1 MVNAVDSWLQRREMT
16 IEKTASELKHIYKSL
31 SWQLLEVTENAA
43 IAAARAAGQGDK
55 NLADKA
61 AVDAMRTALT
71 RIPGVSSNI
80 KIGEGERDD
89 APMLFIGE
97 KIGEGD
103 VNIDIAVDPL
113 ENTNATANLNSGAVC
128 VLAAAPSGGLIQA
141 SDTYMDKLCVGKDA
155 ADYVDIRLAPE
166 ENVRRLAK
174 ALKRRDH
181 RELTITVLDRPR
193 NEELIK
199 RLRSTGARVRLIMDG
214 DLMPSVFS
222 CFKGVG
228 VHAVMGIGAAPE
240 GVISAAA
247 IKLLG
252 GKMQA
257 IWNPKDEADES
268 RLKKMGVRLGDVYT
282 QDDLAPADDLIFCAT
297 AVTPIMTTSKAVLEG
312 VSFFPGGAKTSSLV
326 ITRGFMNFVPTTH
339 VLDPLVFEEE
349 KSEFRLY

>member
-1 MVNAVDSWLQRREMT
+1 MTVKKTTTELQ
-16 IEKTASELKHIYKSL
+16 HIYKSL

-55 NLADKA
+55 YLSDKA
-61 AVDAMRTALT
+61 AVDAMRTALG

-97 KIGEGD
+97 KIGEGE

-155 ADYVDIRLAPE
+155 ADYVDISLSPE

-174 ALKRRDH
+174 ALKRRDY

-193 NEELIK
+193 NEELIR

-257 IWNPKDEADES
+257 VWKPKDQADEE
-268 RLKKMGVRLGDVYT
+268 RLKKMGVRLGEVYT
-282 QDDLAPADDLIFCAT
+282 QDDLAPADNLIFCAT

-312 VSFFPGGAKTSSLV
+312 VSFFPGGAKTNSLV

-339 VLDPLVFEEE
+339 VLDPGVFDEE

>member
-1 MVNAVDSWLQRREMT
+1 MT
-16 IEKTASELKHIYKSL
+16 IEKTTTESHHIYKSL

-55 NLADKA
+55 HLADKA
-61 AVDAMRTALT
+61 AVDAMRSALD

-80 KIGEGERDD
+80 KIGEGERYD

-97 KIGEGD
+97 KIGDGD

-155 ADYVDIRLAPE
+155 ADYVDITLPPE

-174 ALKRRDH
+174 ALKRRDN

-193 NEELIK
+193 NEELIR
-199 RLRSTGARVRLIMDG
+199 RLRSTGARVRLILDG

-257 IWNPKDEADES
+257 IWKPKDAADEA
-268 RLKKMGVRLGDVYT
+268 RLKKMGVRLGEVYT
-282 QDDLAPADDLIFCAT
+282 QDDLAPADNLIFCAT

-312 VSFFPGGAKTSSLV
+312 VSFFPGGAKTDSLV

-339 VLDPLVFEEE
+339 VLDPQVFEEE

>member
-1 MVNAVDSWLQRREMT
+1 MT
-16 IEKTASELKHIYKSL
+16 IEKTTTESHHIYKSL

-55 NLADKA
+55 HLADKA
-61 AVDAMRTALT
+61 AVDAMRSALD

-97 KIGEGD
+97 KIGDGD

-155 ADYVDIRLAPE
+155 ADYVDITLPPE

-174 ALKRRDH
+174 ALKRRDN

-193 NEELIK
+193 NEELIR
-199 RLRSTGARVRLIMDG
+199 RLRSTGARVRLILDG

-257 IWNPKDEADES
+257 IWKPKDAADEA
-268 RLKKMGVRLGDVYT
+268 RLKKMGVRLGEVYT
-282 QDDLAPADDLIFCAT
+282 QDDLAPADNLIFCAT

-312 VSFFPGGAKTSSLV
+312 VSFFPGGAKTDSLV

-339 VLDPLVFEEE
+339 VLDPQVFEEE

>member
-1 MVNAVDSWLQRREMT
+1 M
-16 IEKTASELKHIYKSL
+16 
-31 SWQLLEVTENAA
+31 
-43 IAAARAAGQGDK
+43 
-55 NLADKA
+55 
-61 AVDAMRTALT
+61 
-71 RIPGVSSNI
+71 
-80 KIGEGERDD
+80 
-89 APMLFIGE
+89 
-97 KIGEGD
+97 
-103 VNIDIAVDPL
+103 DPL

-155 ADYVDIRLAPE
+155 ADYVDISLSPE

-174 ALKRRDH
+174 ALKRRDYS
-181 RELTITVLDRPR
+181 ELTITVLDRPR
-193 NEELIK
+193 NEELIR
-199 RLRSTGARVRLIMDG
+199 RLRSTGARVRLILDG

-257 IWNPKDEADES
+257 IWKPRDAADEE
-268 RLKKMGVRLGDVYT
+268 RLKKMGVRLGEVYT
-282 QDDLAPADDLIFCAT
+282 QDDLAPAELIFCAT

>member
-1 MVNAVDSWLQRREMT
+1 MTVKKTTTELQ
-16 IEKTASELKHIYKSL
+16 HIYKSL

-61 AVDAMRTALT
+61 AVDAMRTALG

-97 KIGEGD
+97 KIGEGE

-155 ADYVDIRLAPE
+155 ADYVDISLSPE

-174 ALKRRDH
+174 ALKRRDY

-193 NEELIK
+193 NEELIR

-252 GKMQA
+252 GKMQVV
-257 IWNPKDEADES
+257 WKPKDQADEE
-268 RLKKMGVRLGDVYT
+268 RLKKMGVRLGEVYT
-282 QDDLAPADDLIFCAT
+282 QDDLAPADNLIFCAT

-312 VSFFPGGAKTSSLV
+312 VSFFPGGAKTNSLV

-339 VLDPLVFEEE
+339 VLDPGVFDEE

>member
-1 MVNAVDSWLQRREMT
+1 MT
-16 IEKTASELKHIYKSL
+16 IEKTTTESHHIYKSL

-55 NLADKA
+55 HLADKA
-61 AVDAMRTALT
+61 AVDAMRSALD

-97 KIGEGD
+97 KIGDGD

-155 ADYVDIRLAPE
+155 ADYVDITLPPE

-174 ALKRRDH
+174 ALKRRDN

-193 NEELIK
+193 NEELII
-199 RLRSTGARVRLIMDG
+199 RLRSTGARVRLILDG

-257 IWNPKDEADES
+257 IWKPKDAADEA
-268 RLKKMGVRLGDVYT
+268 RLKKMGVRLGEVYT
-282 QDDLAPADDLIFCAT
+282 QDDLAPADNLIFCAT

-312 VSFFPGGAKTSSLV
+312 VSFFPGGAKTDSLV

-339 VLDPLVFEEE
+339 VLDPQVFEEE

>member
-1 MVNAVDSWLQRREMT
+1 MTVKKTTTELQ
-16 IEKTASELKHIYKSL
+16 HIYKSL

-61 AVDAMRTALT
+61 AVDAMRTALG

-97 KIGEGD
+97 KIGEGE

-155 ADYVDIRLAPE
+155 ADYVDISLSPE

-174 ALKRRDH
+174 ALKRRDY

-193 NEELIK
+193 NEELIR

-257 IWNPKDEADES
+257 VWKPKDQADEE
-268 RLKKMGVRLGDVYT
+268 RMKKMGVRLGEVYT
-282 QDDLAPADDLIFCAT
+282 QDDLAPADNLIFCAT

-312 VSFFPGGAKTSSLV
+312 VSFFPGGAKTNSLV

-339 VLDPLVFEEE
+339 VLDPEVFEEE

>member
-1 MVNAVDSWLQRREMT
+1 MT
-16 IEKTASELKHIYKSL
+16 IEKTASEVKHLYKSL

-43 IAAARAAGQGDK
+43 IAAAQAAGQGDK
-55 NLADKA
+55 NLADAA
-61 AVDAMRTALT
+61 AVDAMRSALN
-71 RIPGVSSNI
+71 RIPGVSCNI

-103 VNIDIAVDPL
+103 LNIDIAVDPL

-166 ENVRRLAK
+166 ENIRRLAK
-174 ALKRRDH
+174 ALKRRDN

-193 NEELIK
+193 NEELIQ
-199 RLRSTGARVRLIMDG
+199 RLRSTGARVRLILDG

-257 IWNPKDEADES
+257 IWKPKNTADEV
-268 RLKKMGVRLGDVYT
+268 RLEKMGVRLGEVYT
-282 QDDLAPADDLIFCAT
+282 QDDLAPADNLIFCAT

-312 VSFFPGGAKTSSLV
+312 VSFFPGGAKTDSLV

-339 VLDPLVFEEE
+339 VLDPVVFEEE

>member
-1 MVNAVDSWLQRREMT
+1 MTVKKTTTELQ
-16 IEKTASELKHIYKSL
+16 HIYKSL

-43 IAAARAAGQGDK
+43 IAARAAGQGDK

-61 AVDAMRTALT
+61 AVDAMRTALG

-97 KIGEGD
+97 KIGEGE

-155 ADYVDIRLAPE
+155 ADYVDISLSPE

-174 ALKRRDH
+174 ALKRRDY

-193 NEELIK
+193 NEELIR

-257 IWNPKDEADES
+257 VWKPKDQADEE
-268 RLKKMGVRLGDVYT
+268 RLKKMGVRLGEVYT
-282 QDDLAPADDLIFCAT
+282 QDDLAPADNLIFCAT

-312 VSFFPGGAKTSSLV
+312 VSFFPGGAKTNSLV

-339 VLDPLVFEEE
+339 VLDPEVFDEE

>member
-1 MVNAVDSWLQRREMT
+1 MAE
-16 IEKTASELKHIYKSL
+16 EKQSGDLKSLYKSL

-43 IAAARAAGQGDK
+43 MAAARAAGHGDK
-55 NLADKA
+55 NLADAA
-61 AVDAMRTALT
+61 AVDAMRQTLN
-71 RIPGVSSNI
+71 RIPGISSEI
-80 KIGEGERDD
+80 KIGEGERDN

-97 KIGEGD
+97 KLGKGNL
-103 VNIDIAVDPL
+103 NIDIAVDPL

-128 VLAAAPSGGLIQA
+128 VLAAAPRGGLTQA

-155 ADYVDIRLAPE
+155 ADYVDIRLSPE
-166 ENVRRLAK
+166 ENVNRLAK
-174 ALKRRDH
+174 ALKRRDKA
-181 RELTITVLDRPR
+181 ELTITVLDRPR
-193 NEELIK
+193 NAELIS
-199 RLRSTGARVRLIMDG
+199 RLRSTGARVRLILDG
-214 DLMPSVFS
+214 DLMPCVFS

-247 IKLLG
+247 VRLLG

-257 IWNPKDEADES
+257 IFKPKNEEDKQ
-268 RLKKMGVRLGDVYT
+268 RLLKMGVRLDEVYT
-282 QDDLAPADDLIFCAT
+282 QNELAMSEDLIFCAT

-339 VLDPLVFEEE
+339 VLDRKVFDEER
-349 KSEFRLY
+349 SEFRLY

>member
-1 MVNAVDSWLQRREMT
+1 MADVKNTGD
-16 IEKTASELKHIYKSL
+16 LKDLYKSL

-61 AVDAMRTALT
+61 AVDAMRTGLN
-71 RIPGVSSNI
+71 RIPGVSSLI

-97 KIGEGD
+97 KLGKGD
-103 VNIDIAVDPL
+103 INIDIAVDPL

-128 VLAAAPSGGLIQA
+128 VLAASPRGGLIHA
-141 SDTYMDKLCVGKDA
+141 TDTYADKLCVGRDA
-155 ADYVDIRLAPE
+155 ADYVDIRLSPE
-166 ENVRRLAK
+166 ENVNRLAK
-174 ALKRRDH
+174 ALKRRSNS
-181 RELTITVLDRPR
+181 ELTITVLDRPR
-193 NEELIK
+193 NDELVR
-199 RLRSTGARVRLIMDG
+199 RLRSTGVRVRLIMDG
-214 DLMPSVFS
+214 DLMPCVFS

-247 IKLLG
+247 VKLLG

-257 IWNPKDEADES
+257 IWKPKDEADAK
-268 RLKKMGVRLGDVYT
+268 RLTEMGIRLNDVYT
-282 QDDLAPADDLIFCAT
+282 QDDLAPGDDLIFCAT
-297 AVTPIMTTSKAVLEG
+297 AVTPVLTTSKAVLEG

-339 VLDPLVFEEE
+339 VLNHEVFEQE

>member
-1 MVNAVDSWLQRREMT
+1 MAD
-16 IEKTASELKHIYKSL
+16 EKKLGDLKDLYKSL

-61 AVDAMRTALT
+61 AVDAMRTALNL
-71 RIPGVSSNI
+71 IPGVSSVI

-97 KIGEGD
+97 KLGKGD
-103 VNIDIAVDPL
+103 INIDIAVDPL

-128 VLAAAPSGGLIQA
+128 VLAAAPRGGLIHA
-141 SDTYMDKLCVGKDA
+141 SDSYVDKLCVGRDA
-155 ADYVDIRLAPE
+155 ANYVDIRLEPE
-166 ENVRRLAK
+166 ENVNRLAK
-174 ALKRRDH
+174 ALKRRSNN
-181 RELTITVLDRPR
+181 ELTITVLDRPR
-193 NEELIK
+193 NEELIR

-214 DLMPSVFS
+214 DLMPCVFA

-247 IKLLG
+247 VKLLG

-257 IWNPKDEADES
+257 IWKPRDEKDAE
-268 RLKKMGVRLGDVYT
+268 RLTKMGIRLDDVYT
-282 QDDLAPADDLIFCAT
+282 QDDLAPGDDLIFCAT
-297 AVTPIMTTSKAVLEG
+297 AVTPVMTTSKAVLEG

-339 VLDPLVFEEE
+339 VLDHTVFEEE
-349 KSEFRLY
+349 GSEFRLY

>member
-1 MVNAVDSWLQRREMT
+1 MTVKKTTTELQ
-16 IEKTASELKHIYKSL
+16 HIYKSL

-61 AVDAMRTALT
+61 AVDAMRTALG

-97 KIGEGD
+97 KIGEGE

-155 ADYVDIRLAPE
+155 ADYVDISLSPE

-174 ALKRRDH
+174 ALKRRDY

-193 NEELIK
+193 NEELIR

-257 IWNPKDEADES
+257 VWKPKDQADEE
-268 RLKKMGVRLGDVYT
+268 RLKKMGVRLGEVYT
-282 QDDLAPADDLIFCAT
+282 QDDLAPADNLIFCAT

-312 VSFFPGGAKTSSLV
+312 VSFFPGGAKTNSLV

-339 VLDPLVFEEE
+339 VLEPEVFDEE

>member
-1 MVNAVDSWLQRREMT
+1 MTVKKTTTELQ
-16 IEKTASELKHIYKSL
+16 HVYKSL

-61 AVDAMRTALT
+61 AVDAMRTALG

-97 KIGEGD
+97 KIGEGE

-155 ADYVDIRLAPE
+155 ADYVDITLSPE

-174 ALKRRDH
+174 ALKRRDY

-193 NEELIK
+193 NEELIR

-257 IWNPKDEADES
+257 VWKPKDQADEE
-268 RLKKMGVRLGDVYT
+268 RLKKMGVRLGEVYT
-282 QDDLAPADDLIFCAT
+282 QDDLAPADNLIFCAT

-312 VSFFPGGAKTSSLV
+312 VSFFPGGAKTNSLV

-339 VLDPLVFEEE
+339 VLDPEVFEEE

>member
-1 MVNAVDSWLQRREMT
+1 MT
-16 IEKTASELKHIYKSL
+16 IEKTTTESHHIYKSL

-55 NLADKA
+55 HLADKA
-61 AVDAMRTALT
+61 AVDAMRSALD

-97 KIGEGD
+97 KIGDGD

-155 ADYVDIRLAPE
+155 ADYVDITLPPE

-174 ALKRRDH
+174 ALKRRDN

-193 NEELIK
+193 NEELIR
-199 RLRSTGARVRLIMDG
+199 RLRSTGARVRLILDG

-257 IWNPKDEADES
+257 IWKPKDAADEA
-268 RLKKMGVRLGDVYT
+268 RLKKMGVRLGEVYT
-282 QDDLAPADDLIFCAT
+282 QDDLAPADNLIFCAT
-297 AVTPIMTTSKAVLEG
+297 AVTPIMTTCKAVLEG
-312 VSFFPGGAKTSSLV
+312 VSFFPGGAKTDSLV

-339 VLDPLVFEEE
+339 VLDPQVFEEE